1 MGSSWQIATIRG
13 IPIRLHWSLLLV
25 FALLSVSLATA
36 YLPGSEPELDTGSA
50 WGLAI
55 VASVLFFV
63 SLLLHELGHSIVAMR
78 AGLPV
83 DSITLFIFGGIARI
97 RDEAKSAETELRI
110 AAAGPLVSLALAAV
124 FGLVWLIVRG
134 SDALA
139 AAAFW
144 LAIINLVLALF
155 NLLPGFPL
163 DGGRV
168 LRALVW
174 QYTGS
179 QQRATQ
185 VALISGQFVA
195 FGLMGIGALLALA
208 GNFTNGAWLIFIGWF
223 LQNAAATEAQG
234 STMRNALEGATVGQA
249 MGPREPVVA
258 SRMKLRQLV
267 EEYVLTRGERY
278 FLVADDGNP
287 RGIVTLKDVTAIDRD
302 RWDWTS
308 VADIMK
314 PWGTLSRVT
323 PDMPLLDAMRLM
335 DEKQV
340 AQLPVVEGDRPIG
353 LLTREEVIRFT
364 RLRLEMED
372 VRREAAD
379 RSAGSSR

>member
-1 MGSSWQIATIRG
+1 MTASWQIATIRG

-25 FALLSVSLATA
+25 FALLTVTLATA
-36 YLPGSEPELDTGSA
+36 YLPGTEPDLGTGAA

-55 VASVLFFV
+55 LSSVLFFV
-63 SLLLHELGHSIVAMR
+63 SLLLHELGHSVVAMR

-83 DSITLFIFGGIARI
+83 DNITLFIFGGVASI

-124 FGLVWLIVRG
+124 FGIVWLLVRG

-144 LAIINLVLALF
+144 LAVINLVLALF

-168 LRALVW
+168 LRAIVW
-174 QYTGS
+174 QVTGS

-185 VALISGQFVA
+185 VALISGQIVA
-195 FGLMGIGALLALA
+195 FGLMGVGALLALS
-208 GNFTNGAWLIFIGWF
+208 GNFANGAWLIFIGWF
-223 LQNAAATEAQG
+223 LQNAAAAEAHG

-249 MGPREPVVA
+249 MGPREPEVS

-267 EEYVLTRGERY
+267 EEYVLARGERY
-278 FLVADDGNP
+278 FLVADDGIP
-287 RGIVTLKDVTAIDRD
+287 RGIVTLRDVTAVDRD

-308 VADIMK
+308 VGDIMK
-314 PWGTLSRVT
+314 PWATLSRVAPET
-323 PDMPLLDAMRLM
+323 PLLDAMTMM

-340 AQLPVVEGDRPIG
+340 AQLPVVENDRPIG
-353 LLTREEVIRFT
+353 LITREEVIRFT
-364 RLRLEMED
+364 RLRLDMAHG
-372 VRREAAD
+372 RPTAAD
-379 RSAGSSR
+379 

>member
-1 MGSSWQIATIRG
+1 
-13 IPIRLHWSLLLV
+13 
-25 FALLSVSLATA
+25 
-36 YLPGSEPELDTGSA
+36 
-50 WGLAI
+50 
-55 VASVLFFV
+55 
-63 SLLLHELGHSIVAMR
+63 MR

-83 DSITLFIFGGIARI
+83 DNITLFIFGGVASI

-124 FGLVWLIVRG
+124 FGIVWLLVRG

-144 LAIINLVLALF
+144 LAVINLVLALF

-168 LRALVW
+168 LRAIVW
-174 QYTGS
+174 QVTGS

-185 VALISGQFVA
+185 VALISGQIVA
-195 FGLMGIGALLALA
+195 FGLMGVGALLALS
-208 GNFTNGAWLIFIGWF
+208 GNFANGAWLIFIGWF
-223 LQNAAATEAQG
+223 LQNAAAAEAHG

-249 MGPREPVVA
+249 MGPREPEVS

-267 EEYVLTRGERY
+267 EEYVLARGERY
-278 FLVADDGNP
+278 FLVADDGIP
-287 RGIVTLKDVTAIDRD
+287 RGIVTLRDVTAVDRD

-308 VADIMK
+308 VGDIMK
-314 PWGTLSRVT
+314 PWATLSRVAPET
-323 PDMPLLDAMRLM
+323 PLLDAMTMM

-340 AQLPVVEGDRPIG
+340 AQLPVVENDRPIG
-353 LLTREEVIRFT
+353 LITREEVIRFT
-364 RLRLEMED
+364 RLRLDMAHG
-372 VRREAAD
+372 RPTAAD
-379 RSAGSSR
+379 

>member
-1 MGSSWQIATIRG
+1 MAASWQIATIRG

-25 FALLSVSLATA
+25 FALLTVSLATA
-36 YLPGSEPELDTGSA
+36 YLPGTEPDLGTGAA

-55 VASVLFFV
+55 LSSVLFFV
-63 SLLLHELGHSIVAMR
+63 SLLLHELGHSVVAMR

-83 DSITLFIFGGIARI
+83 DNITLFIFGGVASI

-110 AAAGPLVSLALAAV
+110 AAAGPLVSLALAAL
-124 FGLVWLIVRG
+124 FGLVWLLVRS

-168 LRALVW
+168 LRAIVW
-174 QYTGS
+174 QVTGS
-179 QQRATQ
+179 QQRATEI
-185 VALISGQFVA
+185 ALIAGQIVA
-195 FGLMGIGALLALA
+195 FGLMGIGALLALS
-208 GNFTNGAWLIFIGWF
+208 GNFANGAWLIFIGWF
-223 LQNAAATEAQG
+223 LQNAAASEAQG

-249 MGPREPVVA
+249 MGPREPEVP

-267 EEYVLTRGERY
+267 EEYVLARGERY
-278 FLVADDGNP
+278 FLVADDGIP
-287 RGIVTLKDVTAIDRD
+287 RGIVTLRDVTAVDRD

-308 VADIMK
+308 AGDIMK
-314 PWGTLSRVT
+314 PWATLSRVAPET
-323 PDMPLLDAMRLM
+323 PLLDAMKMM

-340 AQLPVVEGDRPIG
+340 AQLPVVEHDRPIG
-353 LLTREEVIRFT
+353 LITREEVIRFT
-364 RLRLEMED
+364 RLRLEMAHG
-372 VRREAAD
+372 RPTSAD
-379 RSAGSSR
+379 

>member
-1 MGSSWQIATIRG
+1 MTASWQIATIRG

-25 FALLSVSLATA
+25 FALLTVTLATA
-36 YLPGSEPELDTGSA
+36 YLPGTEPDLGTGAA

-55 VASVLFFV
+55 LSSVLFFV
-63 SLLLHELGHSIVAMR
+63 SLLLHELGHSVVAMR

-83 DSITLFIFGGIARI
+83 DNITLFIFGGVASI

-124 FGLVWLIVRG
+124 FGIVWLLVRG

-144 LAIINLVLALF
+144 LAVINLVLALF

-168 LRALVW
+168 LRAIVW
-174 QYTGS
+174 QVTGS

-185 VALISGQFVA
+185 VALISGQIVA
-195 FGLMGIGALLALA
+195 FGLMGVGALLALS
-208 GNFTNGAWLIFIGWF
+208 GNFANGAWLIFIGWF
-223 LQNAAATEAQG
+223 LQNAAAAEAHG

-249 MGPREPVVA
+249 MGPREPEVS

-267 EEYVLTRGERY
+267 EEYVLARGERY
-278 FLVADDGNP
+278 FLVADDGIP
-287 RGIVTLKDVTAIDRD
+287 RGIVTLRDVTDVDRD

-308 VADIMK
+308 VGDIMK
-314 PWGTLSRVT
+314 PWATLSRVAPET
-323 PDMPLLDAMRLM
+323 PLLDAMTMM

-340 AQLPVVEGDRPIG
+340 AQLPVVENDRPIG
-353 LLTREEVIRFT
+353 LITREEVIRFT
-364 RLRLEMED
+364 RLRLDMAHG
-372 VRREAAD
+372 RPTAAD
-379 RSAGSSR
+379 